1 MISNE
6 EKQPEVDI
14 VTDLVTAL
22 NSNRQF
28 YEEAA
33 SNLRS
38 AELRDLFR
46 RRAAQ
51 RAEFAAELREETA
64 VPVAAEESSLSDFLD
79 RGLMTVRAAM
89 TIERDLTDE
98 VVLVD
103 AQEAEHKLL
112 QHYNAALTTNDAA
125 LKPTLR
131 YTLQRQY
138 AQIRTAASYI
148 TAATTGPQNVV
159 VLALFNG
166 SLEAQTAVES
176 LTAQGIPRDQIA
188 VLAEE
193 SAVREALTENR
204 REMTQASA
212 GAGAV
217 GGGVFGGV
225 FGFLSGV
232 SMSLLL
238 GPVLLVGLPAVAG
251 ITAVGAGIGAAYGG
265 LAGGLL
271 GFGIGDEEVQAYIN
285 GLRHGQ
291 IMVLAHVSGEQKEK
305 AEAALTAAG
314 GQDVGTRY
322 DTAVED
328 QEGPA

>member
-1 MISNE
+1 MTANNVGQETAVIA
-6 EKQPEVDI
+6 
-14 VTDLVTAL
+14 DLVTAL
-22 NSNRQF
+22 KSNMKF

-38 AELRDLFR
+38 PELRELFQ

-51 RAEFAAELREETA
+51 RAEFAAELRHETT
-64 VPVAAEESSLSDFLD
+64 VAPSPSDEGNLADFLD

-98 VVLVD
+98 VVLAD
-103 AQEAEHKLL
+103 AQEAEQKLL
-112 QHYNAALTTNDAA
+112 QRYHTALTDDVSLSPA
-125 LKPTLR
+125 LRSTLE
-131 YTLQRQY
+131 RQY
-138 AQIRTAASYI
+138 AQVRTTASYI
-148 TAATTGPQNVV
+148 TAATTGDQNAV
-159 VLALFNG
+159 VLALFDG
-166 SLEAQTAVES
+166 SLEAQTAVEA

-204 REMTQASA
+204 KEMTQASA

-217 GGGVFGGV
+217 GGGVFGGI

-291 IMVLAHVSGEQKEK
+291 IMVLAHVSAEQKEK
-305 AEAALTAAG
+305 AQAALTAVG
-314 GQDVGTRY
+314 GQDVSTRY
-322 DTAVED
+322 DTAVE
-328 QEGPA
+328 E